1 VDNIRF
7 GRSARALRRRRRLRQ
22 RDLAALVGCSK
33 STIGR
38 IERGQIDRIAYGT
51 LVAVGRVLSARVD
64 LDVSWNGEGLD
75 RLLDEAHVAL
85 VDSVVAKF
93 QAVGWETA
101 VEASFSIGGERGS
114 VDVLAWHRG
123 SGAIAVSEVKSV
135 VPDAQATIAPID
147 RKGRLAPLIARD
159 RGWTC
164 RIVARFL
171 FIGDSRTSRRRIEA
185 HEPTWRAAF
194 PTDRATALAWLES
207 PTAPAPAALVFI
219 RPASR
224 RAGAGR
230 GIGRRVTGGGR
241 IDGRATAGRERIRVP
256 RQSAA

>member
-7 GRSARALRRRRRLRQ
+7 GRSVRALRRRRRLRQ
-22 RDLAALVGCSK
+22 RDLAAVAGSSK

-38 IERGQIDRIAYGT
+38 IERGEIDPVAYAT
-51 LVAVGRVLSARVD
+51 LVAVGQALGARVD
-64 LDVSWNGEGLD
+64 LGLSWNGEGLD

-85 VDSVVAKF
+85 VDSVVRMF
-93 QAVGWETA
+93 QAMGWETA
-101 VEASFSIGGERGS
+101 VEASFSIRGERGS
-114 VDVLAWHRG
+114 VDVLAWHRE
-123 SGAIAVSEVKSV
+123 SAAIAVSEVKSV

-164 RIVARFL
+164 RVVARFL
-171 FIGDSRTSRRRIEA
+171 FVGDSRTSRRRIEA

-207 PTAPAPAALVFI
+207 PIGPAPAALLFV
-219 RPASR
+219 RPARGAADVRSTDR
-224 RAGAGR
+224 RTGATGR
-230 GIGRRVTGGGR
+230 SASG
-241 IDGRATAGRERIRVP
+241 GRERIRLP
-256 RQSAA
+256 RRSAA